1 MAKFLGGYDSATAQ
15 QTTASYGPIAQAR
28 MFAAESA
35 ARVQLPMP
43 DCTIRNLHI
52 YVVSYISSTT
62 TTVTVQKNGANT
74 ALAIAVVGSG
84 TGHFQNITD
93 SATFASGDIG
103 RLNLASGLQSSL
115 GPVSFEQELAGDGLV
130 GVYSLNASVASN
142 TTGRLHYRGAG
153 QTSSLYTSP
162 SAALD
167 VVSKMTASMDRLRFI
182 VVTNSKAAARTLTA
196 RVNNADSTLSV
207 TVPASTTGVFESVSS
222 PISIVPGDTISFVY
236 DSLGT
241 TGTIQGRT
249 IDYRM
254 TTADDLFDVL
264 VGGDVTVAASA
275 DRYAPVIQGLNLNAT
290 VDTAV
295 KTVVPFDT
303 VASLLRAYIASN
315 SSTNAWSITLQK
327 NSADTAL
334 SLAIPSGGSGY
345 FEDATNTVA
354 LTAGD
359 NIAYRVSTRNSSVNF
374 TWLGFSMSSGA
385 AAVTIAPETGELEV
399 DGIAPALVA
408 GAEVTARTGELTLLG
423 TAPVLSEFSGV
434 APATGSLVIEGA
446 APEILS
452 DLVLDPASGVLRLT
466 GRVPGVYVGVTVAP
480 LTSALQVDGLAPVLF
495 TFSAAASSQVAALA
509 LVTPD
514 PPTARGSQVAALA
527 LGEPPPPPTRAS
539 QVAMLGIGE
548 VVPDVLAS
556 QAAMLILAHGSSC
569 VTERCQIWKI
579 TRRDGVVFRFTSH
592 DRPVTYGREVY
603 KSCRSLNPSASE
615 NASTIGSVGNI
626 ELMGI
631 IDDEAIT
638 EADLYGGLFDDAFV
652 TVDLIVWG
660 AGTEAPRRLAAGWT
674 GSLSQGETGFK
685 MEVLGPGARLEQQAL
700 VQMVTPGCRWVFGST
715 QCGVNADALALV
727 GAVVSARTR
736 GVFKATLPAS
746 PAGRQWE
753 NGRVRWTSGV
763 NAGQITETKT
773 VDFATGEIVL
783 WASPGF
789 LPEPGDGFDL
799 IPGCD
804 FNRDGGCTV
813 YANVINFGGFP
824 DLPGADAILETPV
837 AQY

>member
-1 MAKFLGGYDSATAQ
+1 MAAPVVVQSGWVYRRDVAAVPFLPSNPVAGNLIVCMAYDYVTGGSPAINGW
-15 QTTASYGPIAQAR
+15 SKGPTLD
-28 MFAAESA
+28 
-35 ARVQLPMP
+35 QL
-43 DCTIRNLHI
+43 
-52 YVVSYISSTT
+52 S
-62 TTVTVQKNGANT
+62 
-74 ALAIAVVGSG
+74 
-84 TGHFQNITD
+84 
-93 SATFASGDIG
+93 
-103 RLNLASGLQSSL
+103 
-115 GPVSFEQELAGDGLV
+115 
-130 GVYSLNASVASN
+130 
-142 TTGRLHYRGAG
+142 
-153 QTSSLYTSP
+153 
-162 SAALD
+162 
-167 VVSKMTASMDRLRFI
+167 DRL
-182 VVTNSKAAARTLTA
+182 
-196 RVNNADSTLSV
+196 
-207 TVPASTTGVFESVSS
+207 TVYYRYA
-222 PISIVPGDTISFVY
+222 VPGDT
-236 DSLGT
+236 
-241 TGTIQGRT
+241 
-249 IDYRM
+249 
-254 TTADDLFDVL
+254 
-264 VGGDVTVAASA
+264 
-275 DRYAPVIQGLNLNAT
+275 
-290 VDTAV
+290 
-295 KTVVPFDT
+295 
-303 VASLLRAYIASN
+303 
-315 SSTNAWSITLQK
+315 
-327 NSADTAL
+327 
-334 SLAIPSGGSGY
+334 GSGY
-345 FEDATNTVA
+345 GAVNADLGQRTLISFEV
-354 LTAGD
+354 
-359 NIAYRVSTRNSSVNF
+359 
-374 TWLGFSMSSGA
+374 SGA
-385 AAVTIAPETGELEV
+385 ASSWSVALAASQLTIVPTTLSYTPPPIYSTANDQLALSATGRYLVFGSGTPTYAAPWTAQAGGVGFSQQGRGASLTLPTAGGLVQPTITIAALAASGRTSNACTIILKSGAVPPIEVEPETGQLEIEGFSPGV
-399 DGIAPALVA
+399 VG
-408 GAEVTARTGELTLLG
+408 GAEVTAPTGELTLLG
-423 TAPVLSEFSGV
+423 TAPVLTEFSGV

-466 GRVPGVYVGVTVAP
+466 GRVPGVYVGVTVSP
-480 LTSALQVDGLAPVLF
+480 STSALEVDGLAPVLF

-539 QVAMLGIGE
+539 QVAMLGLGE

-579 TRRDGVVFRFTSH
+579 TRRDGRVFRYTSH

-631 IDDEAIT
+631 IDDEGIT

-674 GSLSQGETGFK
+674 GSMSQGETGFK

-753 NGRVRWTSGV
+753 NGRVRWTSGI

>member
-1 MAKFLGGYDSATAQ
+1 MAAPVVVQSSYNDRRDAAPVPTLASNPTAGNLIVCLMFSYVTGGQPATNGWIKGPTLEVMSDYWTVFYRYAAPGDTGTGYGAVSTASGFIVLVTYEISGAASSWASALAASQITFAAAATTYTPPALLTTGPDQLAISASGRYLVFGSGTPNYSAPWIAGPGGSAFAQ
-15 QTTASYGPIAQAR
+15 QVRGASLTL
-28 MFAAESA
+28 AAAGSTVQPTITMSA
-35 ARVQLPMP
+35 AAASGR
-43 DCTIRNLHI
+43 TINAATLI
-52 YVVSYISSTT
+52 LSAGGPAGV
-62 TTVTVQKNGANT
+62 TVTPPSGELEIDGQTPSASTGYSVDPETGQLVIDGLT
-74 ALAIAVVGSG
+74 PDLTTFDGVSPVVGSLS
-84 TGHFQNITD
+84 I
-93 SATFASGDIG
+93 
-103 RLNLASGLQSSL
+103 
-115 GPVSFEQELAGDGLV
+115 DGLV
-130 GVYSLNASVASN
+130 PVLDSDLAIYPPSGALTVAGSI
-142 TTGRLHYRGAG
+142 
-153 QTSSLYTSP
+153 P
-162 SAALD
+162 SALIGVNLSPPSD
-167 VVSKMTASMDRLRFI
+167 ELTI
-182 VVTNSKAAARTLTA
+182 VGGAPLVFTEFS
-196 RVNNADSTLSV
+196 
-207 TVPASTTGVFESVSS
+207 VPAS
-222 PISIVPGDTISFVY
+222 
-236 DSLGT
+236 
-241 TGTIQGRT
+241 Q
-249 IDYRM
+249 
-254 TTADDLFDVL
+254 
-264 VGGDVTVAASA
+264 VAM
-275 DRYAPVIQGLNLNAT
+275 
-290 VDTAV
+290 
-295 KTVVPFDT
+295 
-303 VASLLRAYIASN
+303 
-315 SSTNAWSITLQK
+315 
-327 NSADTAL
+327 L
-334 SLAIPSGGSGY
+334 SL
-345 FEDATNTVA
+345 V
-354 LTAGD
+354 
-359 NIAYRVSTRNSSVNF
+359 
-374 TWLGFSMSSGA
+374 
-385 AAVTIAPETGELEV
+385 APE
-399 DGIAPALVA
+399 P
-408 GAEVTARTGELTLLG
+408 
-423 TAPVLSEFSGV
+423 
-434 APATGSLVIEGA
+434 
-446 APEILS
+446 
-452 DLVLDPASGVLRLT
+452 PASRASVL
-466 GRVPGVYVGVTVAP
+466 
-480 LTSALQVDGLAPVLF
+480 
-495 TFSAAASSQVAALA
+495 AAMALA
-509 LVTPD
+509 
-514 PPTARGSQVAALA
+514 
-527 LGEPPPPPTRAS
+527 EPPPPPTRAS
-539 QVAMLGIGE
+539 QAAMLAIGE

-556 QAAMLILAHGSSC
+556 QSAMLILAHGSSC

-592 DRPVTYGREVY
+592 DRPVTYGREIY

-631 IDDEAIT
+631 IDDEGIT

-652 TVDLIVWG
+652 TIDLIVWG

-753 NGRVRWTSGV
+753 NGRVRWTSGI